1 MANFDK
7 YAVGLNS
14 WEGGFGLTKNDA
26 GGWTNRGVTLDTYR
40 QYIKA
45 DATPEDL
52 KRMTDSQWRF
62 IAKGRFWDACWGDMI
77 KDQSVAEIFVDWCYN
92 SGLGMIKKVQGIVG
106 TKTDGVVGPKTIAAI
121 NQWNPRRLHFAI
133 KQARLEYLASITYNK
148 SQYLDF
154 YDGWVRR
161 VAALM
166 YGKSMLRNL

>member
-7 YAVGLNS
+7 YAASLTT

-52 KRMTDSQWRF
+52 KHMTEEQWRS
-62 IAKGRFWDACWGDMI
+62 IAKGRFWDACHGDEI
-77 KDQSVAEIFVDWCYN
+77 KDQSIAEIIVDWCFN
-92 SGLGMIKKVQGIVG
+92 SGLGIIKKVQGIVG
-106 TKTDGVVGPKTIAAI
+106 TKADGIVGPLTVGAI
-121 NQWNPRRLHFAI
+121 NRWNPRRLHFEI
-133 KQARLEYLASITYNK
+133 KRARLAYYATITENR
-148 SQYLDF
+148 SQNLDF

-161 VAALM
+161 AAALM
-166 YGKSMLRNL
+166 FGKSMTKNI